1 MIRRLLQPTPELL
14 NDPSPRLIG
23 ATAAITLLS
32 LALYG
37 FSVGYWRSAE
47 MGLYV
52 AVKMPLLIACTLIC
66 NASLNGM
73 FGLLLG
79 GLGFRQ
85 SWLALLSC
93 FATAS
98 LILGSL
104 APITF
109 LMALQFPDSSS
120 PEAITAHSVHQLFHI
135 VLIAIAGIAGTLSLH
150 RILKATC
157 PTPLIARATLISWLA
172 GNGFLGAQFSW
183 IFRPFFGQ
191 PRLEVT
197 FLRPHPMQGSFYE
210 DVLKAF
216 HRLTGFGGVLV
227 DTCLILFVICV
238 SFLAYRLL
246 RRLNRK
252 QPSS

>member
-14 NDPSPRLIG
+14 HDPSPRILA
-23 ATAAITLLS
+23 ATAAITMLS

-37 FSVGYWRSAE
+37 FTVGYWRSPE

-52 AVKMPLLIACTLIC
+52 AIKMPLLIACTLVC

-93 FATAS
+93 FATSS

-109 LMALQFPDSSS
+109 LMALQFPDSGSA
-120 PEAITAHSVHQLFHI
+120 EAVTAHAVHQLFHVI
-135 VLIAIAGIAGTLSLH
+135 LIAIAGIAGTLSLF
-150 RILKATC
+150 RILKAAC
-157 PTPLIARATLISWLA
+157 PTPLVARVTLLSWLA
-172 GNGFLGAQFSW
+172 GNGLLGAQFSW
-183 IFRPFFGQ
+183 IFRPFFGK
-191 PRLEVT
+191 PLLEVT
-197 FLRPHPMQGSFYE
+197 FLRPHAMQGSFYE
-210 DVLKAF
+210 DVLKAW
-216 HRLTGFGGVLV
+216 HRLIG
-227 DTCLILFVICV
+227 IKSLFVDLCGLLLVIAIP
-238 SFLAYRLL
+238 LLIYRLI
-246 RRLNRK
+246 RRPNQTQR
-252 QPSS
+252 P